1 MPLISLPPVG
11 LIAPIVTTW
20 QDVHVC
26 EAGIYPDK
34 FGQIHAHQLIM
45 WASKFKNYEY
55 IPILLEHHPFTWAFF
70 GYVYGMRCRGNSL
83 YADFAFTRYG
93 LQALQDYRERHM
105 GSGWSIGIAEGKTHI
120 CEITLCR
127 RPRVASTHVIAL
139 ENISFDGLKT
149 ENMGVRNTDGES
161 SDVGDQLVACVRSIV
176 DCTAIGDM
184 VRLEETMRDLRKI
197 LSENNITMP
206 DELLDNNPGE
216 V

>member
-1 MPLISLPPVG
+1 MSLISLPPIG

-20 QDVHVC
+20 EDVHVC
-26 EAGIYPDK
+26 EVGVYPDK

-45 WASKFKNYEY
+45 WSAAFKNDKY
-55 IPILLEHHPFTWAFF
+55 IPILLEHQPFTWAFF

-83 YADFAFTRYG
+83 YADFALTRYG
-93 LQALQDYRERHM
+93 LQALRDYRDRHM

-127 RPRVASTHVIAL
+127 RPRVSSTHVISL
-139 ENISFDGLKT
+139 ENISFDGLKS
-149 ENMGVRNTDGES
+149 ENMGVRNINGES
-161 SDVGDQLVACVRSIV
+161 SDIGDKLVACVRSIV
-176 DCTAIGDM
+176 DCTATEDM
-184 VRLEETMRDLRKI
+184 VRLEDVMKELRKI

-206 DELLDNNPGE
+206 DELSEENPNE